1 MRRSGFF
8 RGRLGVVLALM
19 LGAGLACANDRGQT
33 SAGWSYVSGG
43 VTYEEQVELH
53 AGRHAYSLWVVTA
66 ARKSGAYLADV
77 RVHVR
82 DAAQHEVFDRALDG
96 PWLFLDLPPGAYT
109 IEAVLGGQT
118 QRGRTTI
125 HRGDHHQ
132 LFLYFDVDEQ
142 VGEDQPPPVAGNPYG
157 NAAR

>member
-1 MRRSGFF
+1 MRQGHLTV
-8 RGRLGVVLALM
+8 GRAGAVAVLALA
-19 LGAGLACANDRGQT
+19 AGVAWAKDSGQT
-33 SAGWSYVSGG
+33 SSGWAYVSGG
-43 VTYEEQVELH
+43 ATYEEQVELH
-53 AGRHAYSLWVVTA
+53 AARRGYSLWVVTA

-77 RVHVR
+77 QVHVR
-82 DAAQHEVFDRALDG
+82 DAAQREVFDRALDG

-109 IEAVLGGQT
+109 VEAVLGGQT

-142 VGEDQPPPVAGNPYG
+142 VGEDQPTVADPPYG
-157 NAAR
+157 GVAR